1 MSPARDDGFALPPG
15 VDWVPADVALARLA
29 ASVAPVAAVET
40 VPLADAGGRILAAAV
55 RARRA
60 NPPAANAAV
69 DGYGFAHA
77 SLGAA
82 AAPPAAR
89 VGPRRRRRAASRPP
103 CRPAT
108 RCAS

>member
-1 MSPARDDGFALPPG
+1 M
-15 VDWVPADVALARLA
+15 PADDALARLA

-77 SLGAA
+77 SLGPPPHRLPLASGRAA
-82 AAPPAAR
+82 AGAPHR
-89 VGPRRRRRAASRPP
+89 RPP
-103 CRPAT
+103 CRPAR